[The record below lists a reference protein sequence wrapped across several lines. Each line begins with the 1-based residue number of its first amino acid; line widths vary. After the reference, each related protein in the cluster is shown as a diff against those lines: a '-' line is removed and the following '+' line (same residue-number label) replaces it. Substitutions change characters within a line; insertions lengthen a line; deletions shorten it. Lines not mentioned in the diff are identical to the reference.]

1 MNVKR
6 LLRFYFSADKLNG
19 AFDNLIMRY
28 ACGSGKNEGDG
39 VECAERIISLI
50 CAKQSLSLLWGY
62 LNGVMQA
69 FCDKDC
75 ELLLLYAYMRGGLS
89 KFDKEQRNNF
99 RRVTV
104 RFARK
109 VKNLERFADG
119 IKLVN
124 SYYALMNNI

>member
-1 MNVKR
+1 
-6 LLRFYFSADKLNG
+6 
-19 AFDNLIMRY
+19 MRH
-28 ACGSGKNEGDG
+28 ACCSGENEGDG

-69 FCDKDC
+69 FCDADC
-75 ELLLLYAYMRGGLS
+75 ELLLLYAFMRGGLS
-89 KFDKEQRNNF
+89 KFDQEQKRNL

-104 RFARK
+104 RFSRK
-109 VKNLERFADG
+109 VKNLERFAEG

-124 SYYALMNNI
+124 SYYALMNNL